1 MHFDRGVSRCWRAEG
16 GFSLLEVLIA
26 VVVLATTAAG
36 LAGLF
41 TIAAVSSRMAR
52 SQTLAMLLA
61 TDKLEQLRGL
71 TWSFDANGAPVSDTT
86 SDVSTQPMT
95 SFGQGLSASPPDSL
109 QRNTAGYV
117 DYLDQTGRWVG
128 TGPQPVTAAVYLRR
142 WSIQRLP
149 DDPQNT
155 LVLQVIVTP
164 VAGGASAVHGFG
176 AVRRPADGLLTS
188 VRTRKGV

>member
-1 MHFDRGVSRCWRAEG
+1 MSESHDAEE

-26 VVVLATTAAG
+26 VVVLSTTAAG

-41 TIAAVSSRMAR
+41 TIAAVSTRMAR

-61 TDKLEQLRGL
+61 SDKLEQLRGL
-71 TWSFDANGAPVSDTT
+71 TWSFDASGAPVSDTT

-95 SFGQGLSASPPDSL
+95 NVGQGLRASPPDSL

-128 TGPQPVTAAVYLRR
+128 TGPQPVTGAVYIRR
-142 WSIQRLP
+142 WNIQPLP
-149 DDPQNT
+149 DDPANT
-155 LVLQVIVTP
+155 LVLQVLVTP
-164 VAGGASAVHGFG
+164 VAGGSSALPRHG
-176 AVRRPADGLLTS
+176 AVRRPADGLITS
-188 VRTRKGV
+188 VRTRKGL